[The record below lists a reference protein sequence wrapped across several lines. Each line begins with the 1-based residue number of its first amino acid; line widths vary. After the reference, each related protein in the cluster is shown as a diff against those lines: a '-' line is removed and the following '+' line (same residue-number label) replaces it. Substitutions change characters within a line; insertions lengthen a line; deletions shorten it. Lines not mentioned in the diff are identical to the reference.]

1 MKLHPAGRPV
11 VTRFLG
17 AGIVLLLG
25 PGLLDTALWLR
36 PVGLVALGA
45 ALFLCWF
52 YRDPERVSPA
62 AAEAILSG
70 ADGKVIQIRE
80 LEHCLEIGGP
90 ARQISVFM
98 SPLNVHVNRASIA
111 GTVAAVVYRPG
122 EYLMAFHEKSSE
134 LNEANLLVLED
145 ARGRRVAQRQIAG
158 FLARRVVCEVRE
170 GAALERGQ
178 RYGII
183 KLGSRMDHFLPLEAE
198 PRVHVGDTVRAGESI
213 LGVWT

>member
-1 MKLHPAGRPV
+1 MRLHPAGRTV
-11 VTRFLG
+11 ITRFTG
-17 AGIVLLLG
+17 AGILLLLI
-25 PGLLDTALWLR
+25 PRVLDSGLWLR
-36 PVGLVALGA
+36 PFGALALAA

-52 YRDPERVSPA
+52 YRDPERSCA
-62 AAEAILSG
+62 AGAEAVLSG

-80 LEHCLEIGGP
+80 LEHCEELGGP
-90 ARQISVFM
+90 ARQVSVFM

-111 GTVAAVVYRPG
+111 GRVAAVVYRPG

-145 ARGRRVAQRQIAG
+145 ERGRRVGQRQIAG
-158 FLARRVVCEVRE
+158 FLARRVLCLVPE
-170 GAALERGQ
+170 GASLERGQ

-183 KLGSRMDHFLPLEAE
+183 KLGSRMDHFLPLEVE
-198 PRVHVGDTVRAGESI
+198 PRVRVGDTVRAGESI

>member
-1 MKLHPAGRPV
+1 
-11 VTRFLG
+11 
-17 AGIVLLLG
+17 
-25 PGLLDTALWLR
+25 
-36 PVGLVALGA
+36 
-45 ALFLCWF
+45 
-52 YRDPERVSPA
+52 
-62 AAEAILSG
+62 
-70 ADGKVIQIRE
+70 
-80 LEHCLEIGGP
+80 
-90 ARQISVFM
+90 
-98 SPLNVHVNRASIA
+98 
-111 GTVAAVVYRPG
+111 
-122 EYLMAFHEKSSE
+122 